1 MSAQGTEGSSPLDD
15 MTFRQIAD
23 LMYQVAGLSLNE
35 SKRFLVSSRLTPRLY
50 KLGIAT
56 FDEYYRLLV
65 QSPPDGELQS
75 AIDLLTTNE
84 TYFFREPRHFE
95 ALQAYA
101 LQKHPSWPL
110 SVWSAAASYG
120 DEIYSV
126 AMLLSD
132 LEAAGRLRPGWSLL
146 ATDIS
151 TRVLT
156 AAKEAIFPADRLRD
170 VTPQR
175 LKRYCMRGEGPAEGL
190 VMLKDELRERV
201 NFGQLNLT
209 QDFQGIGP
217 FDVVFLRNVLIYFDA
232 PTKLAV
238 IQRVL
243 NVLRPGGLFFL
254 GTAEGRLPAGID
266 LRFVQPGVYLN
277 EHGARG

>member
-1 MSAQGTEGSSPLDD
+1 MQAGSPALDD
-15 MTFRQIAD
+15 RTFRQIAD

-50 KLGIAT
+50 KLGLHA

-65 QSPPDGELQS
+65 NSPPDGELQS

-95 ALQAYA
+95 ALESYV
-101 LQKHPSWPL
+101 LQTNLSWPMT
-110 SVWSAAASYG
+110 VWSAAASYG
-120 DEIYSV
+120 DEVYSV

-132 LEAAGRLRPGWSLL
+132 LEAAGRLRPGWSLM

-175 LKRYCMRGEGPAEGL
+175 LRRYCMRGEGPAEGL
-190 VMLKDELRERV
+190 VLLKDELRERV
-201 NFGQLNLT
+201 KFGQLNLT
-209 QDFQGIGP
+209 QDFEGIGP
-217 FDVVFLRNVLIYFDA
+217 FDVVLLRNVLSYFDA

-243 NVLRPGGLFFL
+243 KVLRPGGLFFL
-254 GTAEGRLPAGID
+254 GTAEGRVPAGVD
-266 LRFVQPGVYLN
+266 LKFVQPGVYLN
-277 EHGARG
+277 ASGAAA